1 MRDAYI
7 FDVEGTLS
15 DFAHRLHLAPKVRS
29 GEENWDA
36 FQEQF
41 KNDPLRDDVA
51 SLLMRLSGF
60 GEIFISTGLPEKRR
74 DDLFNWLDYHGLLP
88 YINQIFMRSEEDKAM
103 RTVYLK
109 IGHLRSIGNSGYKV
123 RAIFDDRADVCA
135 VFAEKGITAFNINSG
150 AHI

>member
-1 MRDAYI
+1 MRESYI

-29 GEENWDA
+29 GQENWDA

-41 KNDPLRDDVA
+41 KNDPLRGDVA
-51 SLLMRLSGF
+51 TILMRLSGF

-74 DDLFNWLDYHGLLP
+74 GDLVTWLDHYGLLP
-88 YINQIFMRSEEDKAM
+88 YINHIFMREPTHGLAKTAVVKLS
-103 RTVYLK
+103 
-109 IGHLRSIGNSGYKV
+109 HLYRIQASYHRVG
-123 RAIFDDRADVCA
+123 AAFDDRADICA
-135 VFAEKGITAFNINSG
+135 MYKAQGIIAFQLNSG